1 MDAGSTDAGAGSKT
15 TEASPNGDG
24 SPMSIC
30 IDDAAAAETSGDD
43 GASKIQSHGG
53 GCPTGAAASATP
65 AARGDSKASSSS
77 KTASAA
83 QISKGRGK
91 GKGNHPMN
99 AGIMKLQAT
108 RMKLKQ
114 EQNKLAKEIKLE
126 GKKRS
131 RTLRNA
137 RRLTDEEL
145 VQVVVARG
153 CSQLVQPLLDKTA
166 AEQLS
171 LVID

>member
-24 SPMSIC
+24 SPMSIS

-43 GASKIQSHGG
+43 GASKIQSHGA
-53 GCPTGAAASATP
+53 GCHSGAAASATP
-65 AARGDSKASSSS
+65 AARGDSKASDSS
-77 KTASAA
+77 KTESAA

-108 RMKLKQ
+108 RLKLK
-114 EQNKLAKEIKLE
+114 LE
-126 GKKRS
+126 AKKRS

-137 RRLTDEEL
+137 KRLTDEEL
-145 VQVVVARG
+145 VQEVVARG
-153 CSQLVQPLLDKTA
+153 CSALVQPMIDKTA
-166 AEQLS
+166 AEQS
-171 LVID
+171 NLVID

>member
-1 MDAGSTDAGAGSKT
+1 
-15 TEASPNGDG
+15 
-24 SPMSIC
+24 
-30 IDDAAAAETSGDD
+30 
-43 GASKIQSHGG
+43 
-53 GCPTGAAASATP
+53 
-65 AARGDSKASSSS
+65 
-77 KTASAA
+77 
-83 QISKGRGK
+83 
-91 GKGNHPMN
+91 MN

-114 EQNKLAKEIKLE
+114 EQSKMAKEIKLE

-166 AEQLS
+166 ADHLG